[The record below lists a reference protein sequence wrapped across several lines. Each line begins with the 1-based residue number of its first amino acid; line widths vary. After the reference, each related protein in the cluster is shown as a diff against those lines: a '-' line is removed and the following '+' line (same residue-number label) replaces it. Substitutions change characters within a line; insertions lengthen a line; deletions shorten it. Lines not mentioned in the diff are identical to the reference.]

1 MNDLLFRAKELED
14 YGIHIRRLIHRKPEI
29 GFDLPETVKLVRE
42 ELKSLGY
49 EPSACGIA
57 GITALAGKP
66 GKTFLLR
73 ADMDALP
80 MKEETGLPFASENG
94 FMHACGHDIHTGALL
109 LAARILK
116 EREEELNGTVKLM
129 FQPCEEGVG
138 GASDMVKAGVL
149 ENPSVDGAMAL
160 HVLHDKSGTVGY
172 SRNTACAS
180 SDIFTIMVKGKGGH
194 GAAPHLCIDPI
205 HIAVHIHMALQSLN
219 SREVNP
225 DEMLVCSICQ
235 INGGTAANVFPETA
249 VLKGTIRTMNEKVRS
264 FARERLV
271 QIAEQ
276 TAGAFR
282 GNAEVEFLHEGVPPM
297 ENNGDLLEASV
308 SYIDGLLGEGTCR
321 ELPRMTGSE
330 DFSVISQIVPSVL
343 LWVGTGSAEEGYP
356 YGVHDSRVTFS
367 EESLHKMA
375 AIYANTAIKWLREHP

>member
-49 EPSACGIA
+49 EPAACGIA

-116 EREEELNGTVKLM
+116 EREEELKGTVKLM

-180 SDIFTIMVKGKGGH
+180 SDIFTITVKGKGGH

-282 GNAEVEFLHEGVPPM
+282 GKAEVEFLHEGVPPM

-321 ELPRMTGSE
+321 ELARMPGSA